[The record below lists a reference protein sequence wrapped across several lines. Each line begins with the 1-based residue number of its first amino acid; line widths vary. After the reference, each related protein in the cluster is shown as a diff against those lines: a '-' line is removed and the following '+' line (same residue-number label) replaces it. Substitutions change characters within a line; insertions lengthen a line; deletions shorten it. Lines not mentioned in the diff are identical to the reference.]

1 MEELLFSLKDL
12 QLTQKEF
19 LVRLLVATGIGFLIG
34 LEREHS
40 AMADKEDSFAGI
52 RTFII
57 IVLAGF
63 IGALMHHLI
72 SPWIF
77 GGIIAAVIIFI
88 GISYWR
94 SAAGGSIGGTTE
106 FTALLAFFL
115 GSLTLMGYIQV
126 SLLLAVLILMILSA
140 KIRLH
145 RIVGKIS
152 REELYAIIRFV
163 VSAIVILPFLPDSGF
178 GPYKVINPR
187 EIGWVVLLTSGIG
200 FTGYLL
206 MKFLG
211 QKKGILLT
219 GIIGGLVSSTMT
231 TWIFAR
237 KSNETPAL
245 SDYCASAI
253 LIASSVMGLRVLLW
267 VFLFSPVLA
276 LGLYLPLALIVLT
289 AFAFGIYLFK
299 AQSNVHIT
307 PNELPAGNPLEIQSA
322 LLFGLIYLLITLV
335 MRYAGEQ
342 SGSGGILLTSA
353 LAGLTDIDAIV
364 ISVSKLSLNV
374 ISVKTA
380 QYAILIGLVSNTL
393 VKLSIGLWAG
403 SSSLKRNLLFG
414 YGATVIAAAIGIL
427 ILYAS

>member
-1 MEELLFSLKDL
+1 MEELLFNLKDL
-12 QLTQKEF
+12 HLTQKEF
-19 LVRLLVATGIGFLIG
+19 LIRLLVATGIGFLIG

-40 AMADKEDSFAGI
+40 AMADKEESFAGI

-72 SPWIF
+72 SPWIY
-77 GGIIAAVIIFI
+77 GGIIAAVVVFI

-94 SAAGGSIGGTTE
+94 SAAVGNIGGTTE

-163 VSAIVILPFLPDSGF
+163 VSAIVILPFLPDSGY
-178 GPYKVINPR
+178 GPYQVVNPR

-206 MKFLG
+206 MKFFG
-211 QKKGILLT
+211 QRKGILLT

-231 TWIFAR
+231 SWIFAR
-237 KSNETPAL
+237 KSSETPAL
-245 SDYCASAI
+245 SAYCASAI
-253 LIASSVMGLRVLLW
+253 LIASSVMGLRVMLW
-267 VFLFSPVLA
+267 VFLFSPALA
-276 LGLYLPLALIVLT
+276 GNLYLPLALVVLT
-289 AFAFGIYLFK
+289 ALAFGLYFFRLQTNNFI
-299 AQSNVHIT
+299 AV
-307 PNELPAGNPLEIQSA
+307 NELPAGKPLEIQNA
-322 LLFGLIYLLITLV
+322 LLFGLIYLIITLV

-353 LAGLTDIDAIV
+353 VAGLTDIDAIV

-374 ISVKTA
+374 ISVQTA
-380 QYAILIGLVSNTL
+380 QYAILIGLISNTL
-393 VKLSIGLWAG
+393 VKLCIGLWAG
-403 SSSLKRNLLFG
+403 SRNLKRNLLLG
-414 YGATVIAAAIGIL
+414 YGATVVAATLGLLMIKGF
-427 ILYAS
+427 